1 MDYNTEEYEMIFA
14 LDKNNGI
21 IKKGRLNWCVVMVE
35 VYICV

>member
-14 LDKNNGI
+14 LDKINGI
-21 IKKGRLNWCVVMVE
+21 MKKGRLNWCVVMVE